1 MSAKAIKIQDKIPK
15 QRSCKVCKAKYTPSR
30 PLQMLC
36 SIQCS
41 YKYVEILNQKKAR
54 KEKQEGYEK
63 LKTHSDYVQELQ
75 KVFNEFIRERDKGLP
90 CISCGATTGKINACH
105 YRSAGGNPELRFN
118 EMNCHSGCERC
129 NTHLSG
135 NLIDYRIGL
144 IKKIGVAN
152 VEWLE
157 GKHEP
162 QKLSIP
168 QLIEMKV
175 KYRDKIK
182 QLKNLNK

>member
-15 QRSCKVCKAKYTPSR
+15 QKRCKICGEKYTPNR

-36 SIQCS
+36 SVKCS

-75 KVFNEFIRERDKGLP
+75 KVFNEFIRLRDSKLP
-90 CISCGATTGKINACH
+90 CISCGTMTGKMNAGH

-118 EMNCHSGCERC
+118 EMNVHCLLYTSDAADE
-129 NTHLSG
+129 
-135 NLIDYRIGL
+135 
-144 IKKIGVAN
+144 
-152 VEWLE
+152 
-157 GKHEP
+157 
-162 QKLSIP
+162 
-168 QLIEMKV
+168 
-175 KYRDKIK
+175 
-182 QLKNLNK
+182 